1 MKHGHSCDIQI
12 WWPSVENIAPGLR
25 SRGTFSTSVHH
36 IWMSHSL
43 LCIICIMLCCIF
55 IIFSDS
61 NFVSVA
67 IWWKTQFSK
76 IGFRCSQNCYL
87 MDNIIISGRIA
98 CITWKRPIANMS
110 HVLWSVCLCVRYRS
124 GTGLC
129 KSGWTDREPVWWT
142 VFCEP
147 IGTTFWM
154 RFLIGA
160 ISIEWSVR
168 GGNAALRQ
176 VTLTTFT
183 VTSNI
188 SAFTF

>member
-43 LCIICIMLCCIF
+43 LCIICIMLCGIF

-67 IWWKTQFSK
+67 IWWKTRFSK

-129 KSGWTDREPVWWT
+129 KSGWTDRQPVWWA

-147 IGTTFWM
+147 IGPRNHVLDEVAHWRYFDRM
-154 RFLIGA
+154 IRA
-160 ISIEWSVR
+160 R
-168 GGNAALRQ
+168 RQ
-176 VTLTTFT
+176 CYIASSYIDYFYCY
-183 VTSNI
+183 
-188 SAFTF
+188 F